1 MSLSLLSTP
10 KHALPHDDN
19 IRNQSS
25 IHTELAQAHR
35 SNRTA
40 LVLDPSGAVE
50 IFMRYAGVRLVN
62 AEQLFAQ
69 VTLPSANSITT
80 ADGTQQGAASD
91 AQSSQKTRASALQEL
106 RAAAAECMLH
116 GLTLVLRIG
125 TTPVDFRSVVC
136 SRLSYFCSCSVYV

>member
-50 IFMRYAGVRLVN
+50 IFMRYAGARLVN

-69 VTLPSANSITT
+69 VTAPPGNASKT
-80 ADGTQQGAASD
+80 ADGSQQAAAID
-91 AQSSQKTRASALQEL
+91 AQSSQKARASALQEL
-106 RAAAAECMLH
+106 RAAAADCMVH
-116 GLTLVLRIG
+116 GLTLVLRMG
-125 TTPVDFRSVVC
+125 ATSVDFRSVVC
-136 SRLSYFCSCSVYV
+136 SRLIHVKLFLLV